1 MTYLLLIIVVLELL
15 ALLLAVGSQND
26 WLARIHGHLK
36 NQAPPRPQTNEED
49 LQRLWEAREPFDQE
63 PEPPVPAP
71 TPRAVAEGLLE
82 PFGDPRRAPWELG
95 GQRPWER
102 K

>member
-1 MTYLLLIIVVLELL
+1 MTYLLLIIVIIELL

-49 LQRLWEAREPFDQE
+49 LQRLWEAREPFDGE
-63 PEPPVPAP
+63 PEPA
-71 TPRAVAEGLLE
+71 
-82 PFGDPRRAPWELG
+82 DPRRAPWELG